1 MLSVKINDFSH
12 TFADGISILQ
22 AVRQSGI
29 QLPTLCSDERLKP
42 MGGCRLCV
50 VQVQGWPRPVTAC
63 TTPLTD
69 GLEIHT
75 HTPELER
82 DRRTLLKLLAQD
94 YPIESVEQ
102 APEKEFHRYL
112 REYGLVP
119 AAEGVATL
127 ARAWDSPQ
135 LAHDSS
141 QPTYALGERGYSMR
155 DNSHPYIHVDMAKC
169 VTCLR
174 CVRICD
180 EVQGQFVWQVWDR
193 GDRTSIRPD
202 SGTTL
207 LESSCVSCGA
217 CVDTCPTGALEDKS
231 ILTHGQPT
239 SWTKTT
245 CPYCGTGCEMQVG
258 VREEPRSH
266 TRQERGS
273 SANAPTLLASV
284 ATQPSRIV
292 AVRPEM
298 LAPVN
303 HGHLCVKG
311 RYAFDFVHAS
321 DRITEPMLRSRGGEW
336 QTVSWDIALAHVAE
350 QFQRIVA
357 RYGPAGIGVLGSARA
372 TNEENYLAQK
382 FARVVLG
389 TNNVDCCARV
399 CHAPTAA
406 AMKAM
411 LGTGAATNSFNDI
424 ELAQTILVAGSNATE
439 NHPIVGARI
448 KQAALRGAHLI
459 VIDPRKIELTKYA
472 ECHLQLHPGT
482 NVLLFNALA
491 AAIVEEG
498 LIDADYVSQRVAE
511 VESFDSF
518 IREFSPEVVAE
529 RCGVPAKLIRQAARL
544 YATAKPAMCLHG
556 LGMTEHVQGTEGVMC
571 LVNLAILTGNMGRP
585 GSGINPLR
593 GQNNVQGSA
602 QMGCE
607 PGSLTGFVSIAAGK
621 SLFEQVWQV
630 PVPQEPGLN
639 LLKMMDAAQSGTFK
653 ALWAIGYDVLLTN
666 ANTHTTREA
675 MRNLECV
682 VVQDMFLNETAKE
695 FGTVFLP
702 CASSFEKDGTFMNAE
717 RRIQRVREAIAPLG
731 QSKSDADIVC
741 LVAQAMG
748 ANTGFTL
755 GSAEEI
761 WNEIRQV
768 WKAVAGISY
777 SRLEA
782 GGLQW
787 PCPTEDHPGT
797 TILHGESFPI
807 GKRAAL
813 QRIEHRPTDETVTDE
828 FPFLLST
835 GRTLYHFNAGT
846 MTLRTPNAVLRPHDL
861 LDMSPTDAAR
871 LELIDGAAVTI
882 RSRHGEAMLPLRINS
897 DIPPGELFATF
908 HEPHV
913 FLNHVTSP
921 HRDSVVHAPE
931 YKVTAVQVR
940 KAP

>member
-1 MLSVKINDFSH
+1 MPSVKINDVSH
-12 TFADGISILQ
+12 TFADGLSILQ
-22 AVRQSGI
+22 AVHQVGI

-69 GLEIHT
+69 GLEIQT

-94 YPIESVEQ
+94 YPVECVAQ
-102 APEKEFHRYL
+102 TPEKEFHRYL
-112 REYGLVP
+112 REYGLVD
-119 AAEGVATL
+119 AAAGE
-127 ARAWDSPQ
+127 
-135 LAHDSS
+135 SS
-141 QPTYALGERGYSMR
+141 HSTHALGERGYEMR
-155 DNSHPYIHVDMAKC
+155 DDSHPYIHVDMAKC

-174 CVRICD
+174 CVRICE

-231 ILTHGQPT
+231 VLLHGQPT
-239 SWTKTT
+239 AWTKTT

-258 VREEPRSH
+258 VKN
-266 TRQERGS
+266 ER
-273 SANAPTLLASV
+273 L
-284 ATQPSRIV
+284 V

-298 LAPVN
+298 SAPVN

-336 QTVSWDIALAHVAE
+336 QTVSWDTAIAHVAE

-357 RYGPAGIGVLGSARA
+357 NYGPAGIGVLGSARA

-406 AMKAM
+406 AMKAI

-424 ELAQTILVAGSNATE
+424 ELAQTILISGSNATE
-439 NHPIVGARI
+439 NHPIIGARI

-459 VIDPRKIELTKYA
+459 VIDPRQIELAKYA

-491 AAIVEEG
+491 ATIVEEG
-498 LIDADYVSQRVAE
+498 LVDVDYVRQRVSE
-511 VESFDSF
+511 FESFEKF
-518 IREFSPEVVAE
+518 IREFSPEAVSE
-529 RCGVPAKLIRQAARL
+529 RCGVPAPLIRKAARL

-585 GSGINPLR
+585 GSGVNPLR

-607 PGSLTGFVSIAAGK
+607 PGSLTGFVSIAVGRT
-621 SLFEQVWQV
+621 LFEQVWQA

-639 LLKMMDAAQSGTFK
+639 LLKMMDAAQLGTFK
-653 ALWAIGYDVLLTN
+653 GLWSIGYDVLLTN

-675 MRNLECV
+675 MRQLECV

-717 RRIQRVREAIAPLG
+717 RRIQRVRAAIAPIG
-731 QSKSDADIVC
+731 QSKTDADIVC

-748 ANTGFTL
+748 AKSGFSFS
-755 GSAEEI
+755 SAEDI

-768 WKAVAGISY
+768 WKVVAGISY

-782 GGLQW
+782 SGLQW

-797 TILHGESFPI
+797 TMLHGESFPI
-807 GKRAAL
+807 GQRAAL
-813 QRIEHRPTDETVTDE
+813 QRIEYRATTETVSDE

-861 LDMSPTDAAR
+861 LEMSPTDASR
-871 LELIDGAAVTI
+871 LELADGVTVTI
-882 RSRHGEAMLPLRINS
+882 HSRHGEATLPLRISS

-908 HEPHV
+908 HDPSI

-921 HRDSVVHAPE
+921 HRDSVVNAPE
-931 YKVTAVQVR
+931 YKVTAVQVQ
-940 KAP
+940 KASAVVL